1 MCGFAVYTGS
11 DKRTRLDIAG
21 EFQKLKYRGKKKKI

>member
-11 DKRTRLDIAG
+11 DKMVRLNVAS
-21 EFQKLKYRGKKKKI
+21 EFQKIKYRGPDNN